1 MGTYAGRDRAR
12 ASLVSLAGGT
22 PDSESFRH
30 EAVAI
35 LHRAIGV
42 DGWGWLLTDPGA
54 RLPVHV
60 SGENRVVDQA
70 LRRLF
75 RLLPQAWNEP
85 GGSGKR
91 PAHKGFATSGP
102 VTTLAA
108 VTRGDL
114 RRDLSWREVLGPAG
128 VGDKMRIQLN
138 AGGACWALV
147 HLHRDSSRTSY
158 SEEDVEFAQAVAP
171 LLAPRV
177 RADLRVPGPRGADPA
192 PEPGTIILDQD
203 QSMLAATEQA
213 WRWIDRLGMP
223 GPNPAEPLPPPVYVL
238 AAHVAASPQRR
249 SARVRIRAA
258 DGTWMVIRAA
268 PFTTGSQAAFSYAI
282 TLDAAPADD
291 LAPLLMRAWGFTR
304 RERDVARLVIDGLST
319 EDIATTLFISA
330 HTVRDHVRTMFGKV
344 GVSRRQDLAA
354 TLTGRTPAP
363 LAGGLP
369 GLEPGTSLRS
379 PRPSVPRASRQA
391 GLRKENPRVTVT
403 TLGRPPHRPRP
414 FYP

>member
-12 ASLVSLAGGT
+12 AALVSLAGGT

-75 RLLPQAWNEP
+75 QMLPQAWNEP
-85 GGSGKR
+85 GGPGNR
-91 PAHKGFATSGP
+91 PAPKGFATSGP

-108 VTRGDL
+108 VTGGDL

-147 HLHRDSSRTSY
+147 HLHRDSSRTYY
-158 SEEDVEFAQAVAP
+158 SEQDVEFAAAVAP

-177 RADLRVPGPRGADPA
+177 QADLRVPGPRGADPA
-192 PEPGTIILDQD
+192 PEPGTIILAQD

-213 WRWIDRLGMP
+213 WRWIDRLGIP

-249 SARVRIRAA
+249 SARVRLRAA
-258 DGTWMVIRAA
+258 DGTWMAIRAA
-268 PFTTGSQAAFSYAI
+268 ALTTGPQAAAGYAI
-282 TLDAAPADD
+282 TLEAAPADD
-291 LAPLLMRAWGFTR
+291 LAPLLMRAWGLTR
-304 RERDVARLVIDGLST
+304 REREVARLVIDGLST
-319 EDIATTLFISA
+319 EDIATTLFISV
-330 HTVRDHVRTMFGKV
+330 HTARDHVRTMFGKV

-354 TLTGRTPAP
+354 TLTGRTP
-363 LAGGLP
+363 
-369 GLEPGTSLRS
+369 S
-379 PRPSVPRASRQA
+379 PVSRW
-391 GLRKENPRVTVT
+391 VTRT
-403 TLGRPPHRPRP
+403 
-414 FYP
+414 